1 MLVVWIAMCES
12 TLNVANPAIPLMGFT
27 ETKINNRTRKQ
38 LHSSL
43 RAFSLVWSFTRTRV
57 ECHSHSRGVS
67 LALACICDVALNL
80 YRSSK
85 PLSCAR
91 NTASNFKKH
100 LADSVHKSM
109 NLVAVLWKTEDT
121 CRGQWR

>member
-67 LALACICDVALNL
+67 LALARSITRTRMHMRRCI
-80 YRSSK
+80 K
-85 PLSCAR
+85 
-91 NTASNFKKH
+91 
-100 LADSVHKSM
+100 SVP
-109 NLVAVLWKTEDT
+109 
-121 CRGQWR
+121 